1 MAVRS
6 QNSNGS
12 VTPCCWNCSRPAR
25 KRKKRHK
32 PDQTLPIN
40 PVSLSCNA
48 EGSNGEQKMIYVHS
62 LGRALQFYPG
72 RTALAR
78 DGRLLTFRELY
89 TRVEGI
95 AATLTSHGFG
105 VGDRLALL
113 LPNGP
118 DYIELI
124 YACSMLGVIAVPLNT
139 RLSTKE
145 IDRVLED
152 ARPHGIVRHS
162 SLAVPGVQLS
172 WQQVVDEEPLPIRSD
187 PAPTVFYDPEAV
199 LGLIYTSG
207 TTGQP
212 KGVMVTHG
220 NILADVHNLNYWM
233 RYTEGGVYLHAAPI
247 FHIADFPSMFA
258 APAFGARQI
267 TIPKFSAQTF
277 CETVQ
282 RERVT
287 HTVLV
292 PTMINLLT
300 QFPDAKKYDLS
311 SLQVL
316 AYGGSPMAPELVH
329 RTRELLPNVKLIQV
343 YGLSETGFL
352 TGLQDQEH
360 TEDKLISCGR
370 PCPGVDL
377 QVTDTSGKQVE
388 PGEAGEL
395 VARGANVMRGYW
407 NNPEETAKAFRDG
420 FFRTGDI
427 GHQDTAGY
435 FYILDRL
442 KDMIVTGGENVYSG
456 EVEAVIYGHPAVREV
471 AVFGVPDLQ
480 WGELVMACVVLKPDA
495 TLTADNLI
503 TFCRRSLA
511 TYKLPRRVEFSETD
525 LPKNSSGKVVK
536 KTLRERFWTQQ
547 QRAVS

>member
-1 MAVRS
+1 
-6 QNSNGS
+6 
-12 VTPCCWNCSRPAR
+12 
-25 KRKKRHK
+25 
-32 PDQTLPIN
+32 
-40 PVSLSCNA
+40 
-48 EGSNGEQKMIYVHS
+48 MIYVHS
-62 LGRALQFYPG
+62 LGRALRFYPG
-72 RTALAR
+72 RVALAR
-78 DGRLLTFRELY
+78 DGPLLTFRELH

-95 AATLTSHGFG
+95 AATLTSRGLS

-152 ARPHGIVRHS
+152 ARPRGIVRHS
-162 SLAVPGVQLS
+162 SLAIPGVQLD
-172 WQQVVDEEPLPIRSD
+172 WQQVVDEEPLPLSSD
-187 PAPTVFYDPEAV
+187 PAPKVLYDPEAV

-220 NILADVHNLNYWM
+220 NVLADIHNFNYWM
-233 RYTEGGVYLHAAPI
+233 RYTEGGTYLHAAPI

-258 APAFGARQI
+258 APAFGASQI
-267 TIPKFSAQTF
+267 AIPKFSARTF
-277 CETVQ
+277 CETVE
-282 RERVT
+282 REQVT

-300 QFPDAKKYDLS
+300 QFPDARKYDLS

-329 RTRELLPNVKLIQV
+329 RTRELLPKVKLIQV

-352 TGLQDQEH
+352 TGLQDHEH
-360 TEDKLISCGR
+360 TEDRLMSCGR

-377 QVTDTSGKQVE
+377 LVADTSGKQVE
-388 PGEAGEL
+388 PAQAGEL
-395 VARGANVMRGYW
+395 IARGANVMRGYW

-427 GHQDTAGY
+427 GHEDTAGY

-456 EVEAVIYGHPAVREV
+456 EVEAVIYKHPAVREV
-471 AVFGVPDLQ
+471 AVFGIPDSQ
-480 WGELVMACVVLKPDA
+480 WGELVMACVLLKSGMVLSAND
-495 TLTADNLI
+495 LT
-503 TFCRRSLA
+503 THCRQFLA
-511 TYKLPRRVEFSETD
+511 NYKIPRRVEFSDTE
-525 LPKNSSGKVVK
+525 LPKSGSGKILK
-536 KTLRERFWTQQ
+536 RILRDRFWVHQD
-547 QRAVS
+547 RAVS

>member
-1 MAVRS
+1 
-6 QNSNGS
+6 
-12 VTPCCWNCSRPAR
+12 
-25 KRKKRHK
+25 
-32 PDQTLPIN
+32 
-40 PVSLSCNA
+40 
-48 EGSNGEQKMIYVHS
+48 MIYVHS
-62 LGRALQFYPG
+62 LGRALRFYPG
-72 RTALAR
+72 RAALAR

-139 RLSTKE
+139 RLSTTE

-152 ARPHGIVRHS
+152 AHPHGIIRHS

-172 WQQVVDEEPLPIRSD
+172 WQQVIDQAPLPISSG
-187 PAPTVFYDPEAV
+187 PGPKIFYEPEAV

-207 TTGQP
+207 TTGKP
-212 KGVMVTHG
+212 KGVMVTHA
-220 NILADVHNLNYWM
+220 NILADVHNFNYWM
-233 RYTEGGVYLHAAPI
+233 RYTEGGIYLHAAPI
-247 FHIADFPSMFA
+247 FHIADFPSIFA
-258 APAFGARQI
+258 APAFGASQI
-267 TIPKFSAQTF
+267 IIPKFSAQKF
-277 CETVQ
+277 CETVE
-282 RERVT
+282 REHVT

-300 QFPDAKKYDLS
+300 QFPDARKHDLS

-329 RTRELLPNVKLIQV
+329 RTRELLPNVRLIQV

-360 TEDKLISCGR
+360 TEDKLMSCGR

-377 QVTDTSGKQVE
+377 QITDTSGKQVD
-388 PGEAGEL
+388 PGQAGEL
-395 VARGANVMRGYW
+395 IVRGANVMRGYW

-420 FFRTGDI
+420 LFRTGDI
-427 GHQDTAGY
+427 GRQDTAGY

-456 EVEAVIYGHPAVREV
+456 EVEAVIYTHPAVREA
-471 AVFGVPDLQ
+471 AVFGIPDPK
-480 WGELVMACVVLKPDA
+480 WGELVMACVVLKPGVP
-495 TLTADNLI
+495 LTVDELVAH
-503 TFCRRSLA
+503 CRQSLA
-511 TYKLPRRVEFSETD
+511 SYKIPRRVEFMDTE
-525 LPKNSSGKVVK
+525 LPKSGSGKVLK
-536 KTLRERFWTQQ
+536 RMLRERFWAHEE
-547 QRAVS
+547 RAVI

>member
-1 MAVRS
+1 
-6 QNSNGS
+6 
-12 VTPCCWNCSRPAR
+12 
-25 KRKKRHK
+25 
-32 PDQTLPIN
+32 
-40 PVSLSCNA
+40 
-48 EGSNGEQKMIYVHS
+48 MIYVHS
-62 LGRALQFYPG
+62 LGRAVRFYPG

-78 DGRLLTFRELY
+78 DGGFRTFRELH

-95 AATLTSHGFG
+95 AGTLTSHGFG
-105 VGDRLALL
+105 PGDRLAIL

-124 YACSMLGVIAVPLNT
+124 HACSMLGVIAVPLNT

-152 ARPHGIVRHS
+152 ARPRGIVRHS
-162 SLAVPGVQLS
+162 SLGVPEVQLS
-172 WQQVVDEEPLPIRSD
+172 WQQVIDQEPLPISSD
-187 PAPTVFYDPEAV
+187 SLPKVFYDPEAV

-212 KGVMVTHG
+212 KGVMVTHE
-220 NILADVHNLNYWM
+220 NVLADIHNFNYWM
-233 RYTEGGVYLHAAPI
+233 RYVEGGTYLHAAPI
-247 FHIADFPSMFA
+247 FHIADFPSIFA

-267 TIPKFSAQTF
+267 TIPKFSPQIF

-282 RERVT
+282 REYVT

-300 QFPDAKKYDLS
+300 QLPDAGKYDLS

-352 TGLQDQEH
+352 TGLQDEEH
-360 TEDKLISCGR
+360 TEDKLTSCGR

-377 QVTDTSGKQVE
+377 QVTDTSGKEVE
-388 PGEAGEL
+388 AGQAGEL
-395 VARGANVMRGYW
+395 IVRGANVMRGYW
-407 NNPEETAKAFRDG
+407 NNPEETFNAFRDG

-427 GHQDTAGY
+427 GQQDTAGY

-456 EVEAVIYGHPAVREV
+456 EVEDVIYGHPAVREV
-471 AVFGVPDLQ
+471 AVFGVPDPQ
-480 WGELVMACVVLKPDA
+480 WGELVMACVVLKPGA
-495 TLTADNLI
+495 TLTADDLI
-503 TFCRRSLA
+503 AFCRRSLA
-511 TYKLPRRVEFSETD
+511 SYKLPRRVEFSQTD
-525 LPKNSSGKVVK
+525 LPKNPSGKVLK
-536 KTLRERFWTQQ
+536 KTLRESFWTHQ

>member
-1 MAVRS
+1 
-6 QNSNGS
+6 
-12 VTPCCWNCSRPAR
+12 
-25 KRKKRHK
+25 
-32 PDQTLPIN
+32 
-40 PVSLSCNA
+40 
-48 EGSNGEQKMIYVHS
+48 MIYVHS
-62 LGRALQFYPG
+62 LGRAFRFYPD
-72 RTALAR
+72 RTALSR
-78 DGRLLTFRELY
+78 EGRSLTFRELHS
-89 TRVEGI
+89 RVEGI

-113 LPNGP
+113 LPNGA
-118 DYIELI
+118 DYIELM

-139 RLSTKE
+139 RLSSKE

-152 ARPHGIVRHS
+152 ANPRGIVRHS
-162 SLAVPGVQLS
+162 SLAVPEGQLN
-172 WQQVVDEEPLPIRSD
+172 WQQVIDEQPLVISHD
-187 PAPTVFYDPEAV
+187 PVFKVFYDPEAV

-212 KGVMVTHG
+212 KGVTVTHG
-220 NILADVHNLNYWM
+220 NVLADIHNFNYWM
-233 RYTEGGVYLHAAPI
+233 RYTENGTYLHAAPI

-258 APAFGARQI
+258 APAFGASQI

-277 CETVQ
+277 CETVEQ
-282 RERVT
+282 EHVT

-300 QFPDAKKYDLS
+300 QLPDARKYDLS

-316 AYGGSPMAPELVH
+316 GYGGSPMAPELVH
-329 RTRELLPNVKLIQV
+329 RTRELLPKVKLIQV

-352 TGLQDQEH
+352 TGLQDHEH
-360 TEDKLISCGR
+360 TEDKLMSCGR

-388 PGEAGEL
+388 PGQAGEL
-395 VARGANVMRGYW
+395 IVRGANVMRGYW
-407 NNPEETAKAFRDG
+407 SNPQETANAFRDG

-427 GHQDTAGY
+427 GQQGTAGY

-456 EVEAVIYGHPAVREV
+456 EVEAVIYGHPAIREV
-471 AVFGVPDLQ
+471 AVFGIPDPQ
-480 WGELVMACVVLKPDA
+480 WGELVMACVVLKLEA
-495 TLTADNLI
+495 TLTADDLI
-503 TFCRRSLA
+503 AFCRRSLA
-511 TYKLPRRVEFSETD
+511 SYKVPRRVEFCETD
-525 LPKNSSGKVVK
+525 LPKNSSGKVLK
-536 KTLRERFWTQQ
+536 KALRERFWTHQ